1 LPRRAHCRTARRH
14 AATRL
19 PVAKIVTCPP
29 VTETRSREPRRPV
42 RISGRWAAHT
52 ACAGASQAAPSP
64 VRTSLALGKV
74 HSDTRRPRRLR
85 ARSPAPSLARAPTLC
100 SNSVAGPALLLYPQ
114 RGHHDR
120 PARPSQRQQGPRAAR
135 AMRPVATAGA
145 PRCGWQAA
153 AQPQQG
159 PRAAVARC
167 VATPAGA
174 PRCCSPQGRV
184 PGPACGSAQPGRS
197 PALGPSGAREPQLVP
212 RERDRADT
220 VGTQSCCAARQPC
233 AAPALIFGSGAADR
247 RQRSCHG
254 KRIVM

>member
-100 SNSVAGPALLLYPQ
+100 SKSVAGPALLLYPQ

-159 PRAAVARC
+159 PRAAGARC

-174 PRCCSPQGRV
+174 PRCCFPQGRV
-184 PGPACGSAQPGRS
+184 PGPACGSAQPQQGPTPSRRRAPQPRWGERGVHRGVRNLARS
-197 PALGPSGAREPQLVP
+197 PRPACGPARGCDAVSGIPLAGLDVRT
-212 RERDRADT
+212 A
-220 VGTQSCCAARQPC
+220 
-233 AAPALIFGSGAADR
+233 
-247 RQRSCHG
+247 
-254 KRIVM
+254 